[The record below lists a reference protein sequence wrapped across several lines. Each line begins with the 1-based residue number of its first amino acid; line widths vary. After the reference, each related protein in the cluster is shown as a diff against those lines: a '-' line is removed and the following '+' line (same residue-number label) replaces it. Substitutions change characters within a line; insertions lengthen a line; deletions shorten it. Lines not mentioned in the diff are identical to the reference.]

1 MIRLCFVLPIVLT
14 LAVVAYVGLSLVVY
28 DGLSRIGSV
37 CDDNR
42 ANRPDHFG
50 CVTDCDEWQDFDFEA
65 YSMPTYEEV
74 HFPSRDGLQLS
85 GWYIATDPEAA
96 TIIVVHGYQ
105 VCKYHHHPL
114 AQAGALYRA
123 GFNVL
128 LFDQRDCGDSQ
139 TEDGRSAYGSEE
151 YLDALGAFDFLRS
164 RGFADASIGMHGS
177 SLGGAITLTAFAQ
190 EPGLKTIFLDSPL
203 TDGRAQFTQYTGLPD
218 ALFPGVEWAA
228 RIVSGDTLLRHNPL
242 DAIKRAGGRR
252 LAVVHGT
259 DDEIV
264 RPSHTERLLQVAA
277 QHDVKI
283 EAWRPKG
290 VGHVG
295 ALAVHPQEY
304 ERRMA
309 EFFIPEDPTGP

>member
-1 MIRLCFVLPIVLT
+1 MSEQQDVVVDEPSSAADRLTMIRLRFVLPIVLT
-14 LAVVAYVGLSLVVY
+14 MAVVAYVGLSLVVY
-28 DGLSRIGSV
+28 DSLSRIGSV

-65 YSMPTYEEV
+65 YSMPKYKEV

-85 GWYIATDPEAA
+85 GWYIAKDPEAA

-105 VCKYHHHPL
+105 VCKYRHHTL
-114 AQAGALYRA
+114 AQAGALHKA

-151 YLDALGAFDFLRS
+151 YLDALGAFDFLRG

-190 EPGLKTIFLDSPL
+190 EPRLKTIFLDSPL

-218 ALFPGVEWAA
+218 ALFPGVEW
-228 RIVSGDTLLRHNPL
+228 
-242 DAIKRAGGRR
+242 R
-252 LAVVHGT
+252 LESCRET
-259 DDEIV
+259 
-264 RPSHTERLLQVAA
+264 PC
-277 QHDVKI
+277 
-283 EAWRPKG
+283 
-290 VGHVG
+290 
-295 ALAVHPQEY
+295 
-304 ERRMA
+304 
-309 EFFIPEDPTGP
+309 